1 MFNEVEQMPKS
12 ANLPLVG
19 LKFNPPPPLSCNE
32 GATTEA
38 AAAKN

>member
-19 LKFNPPPPLSCNE
+19 LNFNPKANILFVKAIE
-32 GATTEA
+32 KT
-38 AAAKN
+38 